1 MVRLLLSLAVAMTA
15 LCVVLPDAPKAASD
29 QQMICMQQ
37 CLDKHG
43 ANKQTACAIECGLTS
58 GPVLGAPQRDCGI
71 EYRECMKACG
81 KDKACKEQCRTA
93 RQSCI

>member
-1 MVRLLLSLAVAMTA
+1 MVRLFFFLAVASVAFCT
-15 LCVVLPDAPKAASD
+15 VSSDAPMAASN

-37 CLDKHG
+37 CLDKYG
-43 ANKQTACAIECGLTS
+43 NGKEAACAIECGLTR
-58 GPVLGAPQRDCGI
+58 GPDLGGQQRDCGI

-81 KDKACKEQCRTA
+81 KDKACKEKCRTA